1 MRARLVHAVGPLFV
15 NNSSGATR
23 RGSAVMEPLTG
34 GAERVSLGGNVS
46 LIAPGLRG
54 EAKLLAGAVGE
65 VRAAEES
72 SDLFDEALARAD
84 MRGLRTVEI
93 RVAQVPT
100 PPAAQL
106 RDARGDDAL
115 MLEVPDLGED
125 AEQVVLSVDEAG
137 AMTWHFAT
145 DVHTVDDVDEVPVR
159 VPAGGAGTMRGA
171 QTRRFVIN
179 RSVPATDAN
188 DAGTHR
194 ALFGALGRKLL
205 KVLVFPV
212 SDALLNKPAR
222 VLAERWE
229 ANNRTYGL
237 RRFTPDNYRLPTATP
252 AERDALSLTRDDA
265 SALTAGRALLFV
277 HGTFSTAHGA
287 FHDIPPELMQELHQ
301 RYGGR
306 VFAFNHFSLS
316 HDPLENVRQFNTM
329 LQQLLPSGSL
339 DVDIVAHSRGGLV
352 ARTLADGGD
361 VFGLDTSRINV
372 HRAVFAGVPNQ
383 GTPLAKP
390 DHMIEMIDRLTT
402 GLNVVPA
409 GGVADLLEGLLIA
422 VKIIGH
428 GALKAL
434 AGLRSMDPDGD
445 FLRTLNRPGRR
456 HDGFLAIAANYE
468 PVDTGLKSLVGRA
481 ANSVVDRVFEKEGN
495 DLVVPERGVYDVNG
509 CDSFP
514 IADDRCLRLPTS
526 AGIMHTGMFGHPE
539 VSARLRDWLL

>member
-1 MRARLVHAVGPLFV
+1 
-15 NNSSGATR
+15 
-23 RGSAVMEPLTG
+23 MEPLTG
-34 GAERVSLGGNVS
+34 GAERVSLGSNVA
-46 LIAPGLRG
+46 LIAPGLKG
-54 EAKLLAGAVGE
+54 EARLLAGALGD

-72 SDLFDEALARAD
+72 SDLLDEALARAD
-84 MRGLRTVEI
+84 MRGLRTIEI
-93 RVAQVPT
+93 RAAQVPT
-100 PPAAQL
+100 PPAAEL

-115 MLEVPDLGED
+115 MLEVPDLGDD

-145 DVHTVDDVDEVPVR
+145 DVDTVEDVDDVPVR
-159 VPAGGAGTMRGA
+159 AQTGGAGTMRGA

-179 RSVPATDAN
+179 RRVPITD
-188 DAGTHR
+188 DHDVGTHR

-212 SDALLNKPAR
+212 TDALLNKPAR

-229 ANNRTYGL
+229 ENNRAYGL
-237 RRFTPDNYRLPTATP
+237 RRFTPDNYRMPTATV
-252 AERDALSLTRDDA
+252 AERNALALTPDDA
-265 SALTAGRALLFV
+265 SALTDGRALLFV

-287 FHDIPPELMQELHQ
+287 FHDMPPELMQELHQ
-301 RYGGR
+301 RYNGR

-316 HDPLENVRQFNTM
+316 HDPLENVRRFSTM
-329 LQQLLPSGSL
+329 LQHVLPSGTL

-352 ARTLADGGD
+352 ARTLADGSD
-361 VFGLDTSRINV
+361 AFGLDTSRLKV

-390 DHMIEMIDRLTT
+390 AHMVDMIDRLTT

-409 GGVADLLEGLLIA
+409 GGVADILEGLLIA

-434 AGLRSMDPDGD
+434 SGLRSMDPDGE
-445 FLRTLNRPGRR
+445 FLRTLNKPGRR
-456 HDGFLAIAANYE
+456 HDGFLAIAADYE
-468 PVDTGLKSLVGRA
+468 PRDSGLKSLVGRA
-481 ANSVVDRVFEKEGN
+481 ADSVVDRVFEQAGN
-495 DLVVPERGVYDVNG
+495 DLVVPERSVYDVNG

-514 IADDRCLRLPTS
+514 IADERCLRLPSS

-539 VSARLRDWLL
+539 VTARLRDWLV

>member
-1 MRARLVHAVGPLFV
+1 
-15 NNSSGATR
+15 
-23 RGSAVMEPLTG
+23 MEPLTG
-34 GAERVSLGGNVS
+34 GSERVSLGGNVS

-54 EAKLLAGAVGE
+54 DARLLAGAMGD

-72 SDLFDEALARAD
+72 SDVLDQALARAE

-93 RVAQVPT
+93 RAVQVPT
-100 PPAAQL
+100 PPSVDL
-106 RDARGDDAL
+106 RDARGDEAL
-115 MLEVPDLGED
+115 LLEVPDLGEE

-145 DVHTVDDVDEVPVR
+145 DVQSVEDPDDVPVR
-159 VPAGGAGTMRGA
+159 AHSSTSRGA
-171 QTRRFVIN
+171 ETRRFVIGRN
-179 RSVPATDAN
+179 VPERDTDDTA
-188 DAGTHR
+188 THR

-229 ANNRTYGL
+229 ANNRAYGL
-237 RRFTPDNYRLPTATP
+237 RRFTPADYRLPTSTP
-252 AERDALSLTRDDA
+252 AERDTHALTSDDA
-265 SALTAGRALLFV
+265 TALTAGRALMFV

-287 FHDIPPELMQELHQ
+287 FHEVPPDLMQELHQ
-301 RYGGR
+301 RYEGR

-329 LQQLLPSGSL
+329 LQKVLPSGTL
-339 DVDIVAHSRGGLV
+339 DVDIIAHSRGGLV

-361 VFGLDTSRINV
+361 AFGLDTSRINV

-383 GTPLAKP
+383 GTKLAQP
-390 DHMIEMIDRLTT
+390 DHMIDMIDRMTT

-409 GGVADLLEGLLIA
+409 GGVADILEGLLIA

-434 AGLRSMDPDGD
+434 AGLRSMDPDGE
-445 FLRTLNRPGRR
+445 FLKRLNRPGRR
-456 HDGFLAIAANYE
+456 HDGFLAIAADYE
-468 PVDTGLKSLVGRA
+468 PRDAGLKSLVGRA
-481 ANSVVDRVFEKEGN
+481 ADSVVDRVFERAGN
-495 DLVVPERGVYDVNG
+495 DLVVPEAGVYDVNG
-509 CDSFP
+509 SDSFP

-526 AGIMHTGMFGHPE
+526 AGIMHTGIFAHPD
-539 VSARLRDWLL
+539 VSVRLREWLS

>member
-1 MRARLVHAVGPLFV
+1 
-15 NNSSGATR
+15 
-23 RGSAVMEPLTG
+23 MEPLTG

-46 LIAPGLRG
+46 LIAPGLKGNAR
-54 EAKLLAGAVGE
+54 LLSGVIGA

-72 SDLFDEALARAD
+72 SDLLDVALARAD

-93 RVAQVPT
+93 RAAAVPT
-100 PPAAQL
+100 PPAADL
-106 RDARGDDAL
+106 RDSRGDGAL

-145 DVHTVDDVDEVPVR
+145 DVHTVDDVDDVPVR
-159 VPAGGAGTMRGA
+159 TPTGGAGTMRGA
-171 QTRRFVIN
+171 QTRRFIIN
-179 RSVPATDAN
+179 RSVPQSDDT

-237 RRFTPDNYRLPTATP
+237 RRFTPDNYRLPSSTP
-252 AERDALSLTRDDA
+252 SERDALALTRDDA
-265 SALTAGRALLFV
+265 SALAAGRALMFV
-277 HGTFSTAHGA
+277 HGTFSTAHGG
-287 FHDIPPELMQELHQ
+287 FHDMPPALMQEFYQ
-301 RYGGR
+301 RYHGR

-316 HDPLENVRQFNTM
+316 HDPVENVRQFNNL
-329 LQQLLPSGSL
+329 LQQVLPSGTL

-352 ARTLADGGD
+352 ARTLADGAD
-361 VFGLDTSRINV
+361 AFGLDTSRISV
-372 HRAVFAGVPNQ
+372 HRAVFAGVPNS

-390 DHMIEMIDRLTT
+390 EHMIEMIDRLTT

-409 GGVADLLEGLLIA
+409 GGVADILEGLLIA

-434 AGLRSMDPDGD
+434 AGLRAMDPDGD

-468 PVDTGLKSLVGRA
+468 PKDSGLKSLVGRA
-481 ANSVVDRVFEKEGN
+481 TNSVVDRVFEQAGN
-495 DLVVPERGVYDVNG
+495 DLVVPERGVYEVNG

-514 IADDRCLRLPTS
+514 IAGDRCLRLPAS
-526 AGIMHTGMFGHPE
+526 AGIMHTGMFGNPE
-539 VSARLRDWLL
+539 VAARLRDWLV

>member
-1 MRARLVHAVGPLFV
+1 MVVESFSRRSPAREF
-15 NNSSGATR
+15 
-23 RGSAVMEPLTG
+23 VMEPLTG

-54 EAKLLAGAVGE
+54 NARLLSGAVGD

-72 SDLFDEALARAD
+72 SDLLDEALARAD
-84 MRGLRTVEI
+84 MRGLRTIEI
-93 RVAQVPT
+93 RAAQVPT
-100 PPAAQL
+100 PPAAEL
-106 RDARGDDAL
+106 RDSRGDDAL

-145 DVHTVDDVDEVPVR
+145 DVHTVDDVDDVPER
-159 VPAGGAGTMRGA
+159 APAGGTGTLRGA

-179 RSVPATDAN
+179 RRVPQTDEH
-188 DAGTHR
+188 DVGTHR

-212 SDALLNKPAR
+212 SDALLHKPAR

-237 RRFTPDNYRLPTATP
+237 RRFTPDNYRLPTSTP
-252 AERDALSLTRDDA
+252 TEREALALTRDDA
-265 SALTAGRALLFV
+265 HALTAGRALMFV

-287 FHDIPPELMQELHQ
+287 FHGMPPELMQELHQ
-301 RYGGR
+301 RYDGR

-316 HDPLENVRQFNTM
+316 HDPVENVRQFNTL
-329 LQQLLPSGSL
+329 LQQVLPSGAL

-361 VFGLDTSRINV
+361 AFGLDTSRITV

-390 DHMIEMIDRLTT
+390 AHMIEMIDRLTT

-445 FLRTLNRPGRR
+445 FLKTLNRPGRR
-456 HDGFLAIAANYE
+456 HDGFLAIAADYE
-468 PVDTGLKSLVGRA
+468 PTDSGLKSLVGRA
-481 ANSVVDRVFEKEGN
+481 ADSVLDRIFEQAGN
-495 DLVVPERGVYDVNG
+495 DLVVPERGVYEVNG

-514 IADDRCLRLPTS
+514 IADERRLRLPSSATS
-526 AGIMHTGMFGHPE
+526 MFGHPE
-539 VSARLRDWLL
+539 VTARLRDWLV